1 MATRRTRR
9 FLGLRLPDLYAEDEV
24 LMDAMT
30 ALHPTWG
37 RSYLQMQ
44 PFGAKVQAISMATSI
59 ANGHDAGGGREPP
72 GDVIGVAGV
81 SLPPEA
87 VGPDDAYEVP
97 VLRGHA
103 GGRTRRVAVGPHPS
117 SATPY
122 TLRIADRDKDSIDP
136 THVGGRRRRGALGDA
151 GHHE

>member
-1 MATRRTRR
+1 L
-9 FLGLRLPDLYAEDEV
+9 FGLRLPDLYAADDV
-24 LMDAMT
+24 LMAAMT
-30 ALHPTWG
+30 ARHPTSG
-37 RSYLQMQ
+37 RAHLQMQ
-44 PFGAKVQAISMATSI
+44 LLGAKCKAHGMATSI
-59 ANGHDAGGGREPP
+59 ANGHDARGGREPP

-81 SLPPEA
+81 SLHPEA
-87 VGPDDAYEVP
+87 DGAEDADKVP
-97 VLRGHA
+97 VHFGHA